1 MLQKQNSNF
10 TNQTFEKKKNFLMS
24 YSTILN
30 DNLTFFFFS
39 YVCVL
44 CSAFDVIAFNRL
56 SDLLDDKLV

>member
-1 MLQKQNSNF
+1 MLLYNF
-10 TNQTFEKKKNFLMS
+10 NYN
-24 YSTILN
+24 
-30 DNLTFFFFS
+30 NLTSFFS